1 MATAT
6 KRSTIYFDPVLHK
19 ALRLKSVETSRSF
32 SELVNDA
39 VRDALSEDAEDL
51 AVFDERAGEPLIG
64 YEKMLKGLKA
74 DGRI

>member
-1 MATAT
+1 MATMT

-19 ALRLKSVETSRSF
+19 ALRLKSAETSQSV
-32 SELVNDA
+32 SDLVNSA
-39 VRDALSEDAEDL
+39 VRDVLTEDADDL
-51 AVFDERAGEPLIG
+51 AAFEARAGEPLIS